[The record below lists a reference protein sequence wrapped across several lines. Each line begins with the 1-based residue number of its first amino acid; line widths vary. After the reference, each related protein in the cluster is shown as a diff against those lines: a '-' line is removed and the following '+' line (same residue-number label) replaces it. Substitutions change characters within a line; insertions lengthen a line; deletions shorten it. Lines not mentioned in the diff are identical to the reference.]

1 MWWFS
6 ARIYKGR
13 RLAFISP
20 ASPMHITAHLLS
32 MGIIVQLI
40 FASWVEMN
48 IDLASEESLKAV
60 ESINTR
66 NINARNIRIWA
77 ARVIISG
84 LALVGVAAISAAAQR
99 LSPNQGES
107 DGISVGGQW
116 LEFHSEE
123 KMTGAKNVRFE
134 ILSDNY
140 LREDPD
146 YKPRI
151 ELTCT
156 NGKYTSAEFN
166 PGIRLGPPNRPGFWG
181 QPQMEVMVRV
191 DQSHSNHGWNWRDRF
206 LSMDKGTARELIGA
220 RIFKVQIPSRG
231 GPEIAEFSP
240 AGLNLARIKQACDLT
255 PKKPS
260 ND

>member
-1 MWWFS
+1 
-6 ARIYKGR
+6 
-13 RLAFISP
+13 
-20 ASPMHITAHLLS
+20 MHITAHLLS

-40 FASWVEMN
+40 FASWVEMS
-48 IDLASEESLKAV
+48 IDFASEESLKAV

-66 NINARNIRIWA
+66 NTKTRNRRTWA
-77 ARVIISG
+77 AKVIISG
-84 LALVGVAAISAAAQR
+84 LVLVGVAAMSAGAQR
-99 LSPNQGES
+99 LSPNQGET

-116 LEFHSEE
+116 VEFHSEE
-123 KMTGAKNVRFE
+123 KMTGAKKVRFE

-156 NGKYTSAEFN
+156 DGKYTSAEFN

-220 RIFKVQIPSRG
+220 RVFKVQIPSHG

-260 ND
+260 KD

>member
-1 MWWFS
+1 LKS
-6 ARIYKGR
+6 
-13 RLAFISP
+13 
-20 ASPMHITAHLLS
+20 
-32 MGIIVQLI
+32 VQ
-40 FASWVEMN
+40 FFKTRSSRTWAV
-48 IDLASEESLKAV
+48 KALF
-60 ESINTR
+60 
-66 NINARNIRIWA
+66 
-77 ARVIISG
+77 SG
-84 LALVGVAAISAAAQR
+84 LVLVGVAAISAGAQR
-99 LSPNQGES
+99 TVLSPNQGES

-116 LEFHSEE
+116 VEFHSEE
-123 KMTGAKNVRFE
+123 KMTGAKKVRFE

-156 NGKYTSAEFN
+156 DGKYTSAEFN

-191 DQSHSNHGWNWRDRF
+191 DQSHSNHGWNWIRDRF

-220 RIFKVQIPSRG
+220 RVFKVQIPSGG

-260 ND
+260 NE